1 MPQPHVV
8 KRGSRF
14 YFRIAV
20 PLSLLELVG
29 KREIKASLRTS
40 DAMSAK
46 MRGRVL
52 SNRLELLF
60 RELRSMSEI
69 STEVILNRARDYFRV
84 QLSKSLEL
92 AFLLPTDSKVDLG
105 REVAGTKLFEAKLR
119 EELKYQCFSQSI
131 QSDAFT
137 LLHPTNPDP
146 DAKPS
151 DAFQIACNAIL
162 RAKIENARIL
172 VARSCRPATVGDQR
186 DSNNSDARYSC
197 IFLDRRAT
205 SGVAAPRHCVQAALH
220 LRRRMLRGPLSPGR
234 SALQILDALYIRSP

>member
-1 MPQPHVV
+1 
-8 KRGSRF
+8 
-14 YFRIAV
+14 
-20 PLSLLELVG
+20 
-29 KREIKASLRTS
+29 
-40 DAMSAK
+40 
-46 MRGRVL
+46 
-52 SNRLELLF
+52 
-60 RELRSMSEI
+60 MSEI

-146 DAKPS
+146 DAKSS

-162 RAKIENARIL
+162 RAKIENARKL

-186 DSNNSDARYSC
+186 DSNNSDARKVAY
-197 IFLDRRAT
+197 FLTGVPHPVLQHRDTACRRRCT
-205 SGVAAPRHCVQAALH
+205 SGGACCGGRYHQADRHYKSLM
-220 LRRRMLRGPLSPGR
+220 RFTSDRPDDKLSHCE
-234 SALQILDALYIRSP
+234 I

>member
-1 MPQPHVV
+1 MPLPPPKVDSFEHRLKQSA
-8 KRGSRF
+8 RT
-14 YFRIAV
+14 AV
-20 PLSLLELVG
+20 PGATLDVG
-29 KREIKASLRTS
+29 
-40 DAMSAK
+40 
-46 MRGRVL
+46 
-52 SNRLELLF
+52 
-60 RELRSMSEI
+60 I

-172 VARSCRPATVGDQR
+172 VARNCRPATVGDQR
-186 DSNNSDARYSC
+186 DSNNSDAWYSC

-205 SGVAAPRHCVQAALH
+205 SGVAAPRHCVQAT
-220 LRRRMLRGPLSPGR
+220 LRAGGAAPPAAHAAGAVITRPIGTTNP
-234 SALQILDALYIRSP
+234 